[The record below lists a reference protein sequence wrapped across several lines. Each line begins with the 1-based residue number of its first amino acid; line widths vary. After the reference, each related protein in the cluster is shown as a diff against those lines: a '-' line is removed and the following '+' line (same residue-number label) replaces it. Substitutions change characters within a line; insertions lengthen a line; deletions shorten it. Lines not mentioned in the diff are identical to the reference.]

1 MGLTTTRAVI
11 LHTYRYS
18 ETSKILR
25 LMTYELGPCSALARG
40 ALRPKSRFGGL
51 LEPFVEGQAI
61 LYMKRGRGLH
71 TLSSFEPIGEY
82 RQWGVSLDSFTIA
95 SVLCEMVMRL
105 APEHRDDDLYRTLI
119 DGLEGLHNS
128 EGPNSNAGLK
138 YVWALVDTLGFR
150 PELDECVVCGKS
162 IGFEGA
168 RFDFSAGGLQCM
180 DCAPHGPGMRSAE
193 IRDLRALV
201 GGGSVETHGG
211 QQARWLADFIRYHL
225 TEGANLKSLP
235 FLRDLG

>member
-25 LMTYELGPCSALARG
+25 LMTSDLGPCSALARG

-61 LYMKRGRGLH
+61 LYTKRGRGLH
-71 TLSSFEPIGEY
+71 TLSSFEPVGEY
-82 RQWGVSLDSFTIA
+82 RKLGVSLDSFTIA

-119 DGLEGLHNS
+119 DGLDGLHNNARS
-128 EGPNSNAGLK
+128 NSATNLK

-150 PELDECVVCGKS
+150 PELDGCVQCGRP

-168 RFDFSAGGLQCM
+168 RFDFAAGGLQCTN
-180 DCAPHGPGMRSAE
+180 CAPNGPGLNSDE

-201 GGGSVETHGG
+201 GGGSVEVHDG

-225 TEGANLKSLP
+225 AEGANLKSLP
-235 FLRDLG
+235 FLRALT

>member
-1 MGLTTTRAVI
+1 
-11 LHTYRYS
+11 
-18 ETSKILR
+18 
-25 LMTYELGPCSALARG
+25 MTYELGPCSALARG

-51 LEPFVEGQAI
+51 LEPFVEGQAT
-61 LYMKRGRGLH
+61 LYTKRGRGLH

-82 RQWGVSLDSFTIA
+82 RQLGVSLDSFTIA
-95 SVLCEMVMRL
+95 SVLCEMDMRL
-105 APEHRDDDLYRTLI
+105 APEHRDDDLYAPLI

-128 EGPNSNAGLK
+128 EGSNSNADLK

-150 PELDECVVCGKS
+150 PELDECVVCGRS

-180 DCAPHGPGMRSAE
+180 DCAPHGPGMNSAE

-201 GGGSVETHGG
+201 GG
-211 QQARWLADFIRYHL
+211 
-225 TEGANLKSLP
+225 
-235 FLRDLG
+235 